1 MMPDHRC
8 SMSVTA
14 AGPDGHSG
22 SARLRTV
29 GSRTDSLALFAR
41 YVALVYHSDFV
52 LALNDDIVALRSF
65 ALGISGSLSMLKE
78 AVASKAAKLLMTCV
92 CPVAGTT
99 ALSLGVPQVRDAVH
113 KATQP
118 RQYAKPKTRI
128 RAVPEEGVQ
137 VASAETPCPTVTPF
151 ALSDLP
157 PVSPVPME
165 STPLQVA
172 EAPPPDVAVP
182 LTPRIFVP
190 PGGGGSP
197 PPMTGVPE
205 PSTWVQLMLG
215 FGLIGGVARVSY
227 RKNGASAQ
235 GEAEKA

>member
-1 MMPDHRC
+1 
-8 SMSVTA
+8 
-14 AGPDGHSG
+14 
-22 SARLRTV
+22 
-29 GSRTDSLALFAR
+29 
-41 YVALVYHSDFV
+41 
-52 LALNDDIVALRSF
+52 
-65 ALGISGSLSMLKE
+65 MLKE

-128 RAVPEEGVQ
+128 RATPEDGVE
-137 VASAETPCPTVTPF
+137 VAAACPPCPTVTPF

-157 PVSPVPME
+157 SVSGPPVESPPI
-165 STPLQVA
+165 QIA

-190 PGGGGSP
+190 PTGSP
-197 PPMTGVPE
+197 PGDAPGIPE
-205 PSTWVQLMLG
+205 PSTWIQLMLG
-215 FGLIGGVARVSY
+215 FGLIGGVARVTY
-227 RKNGASAQ
+227 RRNGTAPLAPPQ
-235 GEAEKA
+235 V

>member
-1 MMPDHRC
+1 
-8 SMSVTA
+8 
-14 AGPDGHSG
+14 
-22 SARLRTV
+22 
-29 GSRTDSLALFAR
+29 
-41 YVALVYHSDFV
+41 
-52 LALNDDIVALRSF
+52 
-65 ALGISGSLSMLKE
+65 MLKE

-118 RQYAKPKTRI
+118 RQYAKPKTRV
-128 RAVPEEGVQ
+128 RAAPEGVQ

-157 PVSPVPME
+157 PVTPVPVE
-165 STPLQVA
+165 TTPLQVA

-190 PGGGGSP
+190 PSTGNPNPPSP
-197 PPMTGVPE
+197 GVPE

-215 FGLIGGVARVSY
+215 FALIGGVARVTY
-227 RKNGASAQ
+227 RKNGVEPEEPVK
-235 GEAEKA
+235 G

>member
-1 MMPDHRC
+1 
-8 SMSVTA
+8 
-14 AGPDGHSG
+14 
-22 SARLRTV
+22 
-29 GSRTDSLALFAR
+29 
-41 YVALVYHSDFV
+41 
-52 LALNDDIVALRSF
+52 
-65 ALGISGSLSMLKE
+65 MLKE

-118 RQYAKPKTRI
+118 RQYAKPKTRV
-128 RAVPEEGVQ
+128 RAAAEEGIQ

-157 PVSPVPME
+157 AVSNVPME
-165 STPLQVA
+165 SPPLQVA
-172 EAPPPDVAVP
+172 EAPPPDVAIP

-190 PGGGGSP
+190 PSSGTP
-197 PPMTGVPE
+197 PVDTPGVPE

-215 FGLIGGVARVSY
+215 FGLIGGVARVTY
-227 RKNGASAQ
+227 RRNGTQPDAEPLAS
-235 GEAEKA
+235 

>member
-1 MMPDHRC
+1 
-8 SMSVTA
+8 
-14 AGPDGHSG
+14 
-22 SARLRTV
+22 
-29 GSRTDSLALFAR
+29 
-41 YVALVYHSDFV
+41 
-52 LALNDDIVALRSF
+52 
-65 ALGISGSLSMLKE
+65 MLKE

-128 RAVPEEGVQ
+128 RAIPEDGVQ
-137 VASAETPCPTVTPF
+137 LAAAETPCPTVTPF

-157 PVSPVPME
+157 TVSGPPVAQPPI
-165 STPLQVA
+165 QVA
-172 EAPPPDVAVP
+172 EAPPPDAAVP

-190 PGGGGSP
+190 PSSGTPPMGSP
-197 PPMTGVPE
+197 GVPE

-215 FGLIGGVARVSY
+215 FALIGGVARVTY
-227 RKNGASAQ
+227 RKNGMAPEGDNAV
-235 GEAEKA
+235 G

>member
-1 MMPDHRC
+1 
-8 SMSVTA
+8 
-14 AGPDGHSG
+14 
-22 SARLRTV
+22 
-29 GSRTDSLALFAR
+29 
-41 YVALVYHSDFV
+41 
-52 LALNDDIVALRSF
+52 
-65 ALGISGSLSMLKE
+65 MLKE

-118 RQYAKPKTRI
+118 RQYAKPKTRV
-128 RAVPEEGVQ
+128 RAAPEEGVQ
-137 VASAETPCPTVTPF
+137 VASAEAPCPTVTPF

-172 EAPPPDVAVP
+172 EAPPPDVSVP
-182 LTPRIFVP
+182 LTPTIFVP
-190 PGGGGSP
+190 PGGGGNP
-197 PPMTGVPE
+197 EGGMPGVPE

-215 FGLIGGVARVSY
+215 FGLIGGVARVTY
-227 RKNGASAQ
+227 RKNGTQPEGDAKTA
-235 GEAEKA
+235 

>member
-1 MMPDHRC
+1 
-8 SMSVTA
+8 
-14 AGPDGHSG
+14 
-22 SARLRTV
+22 
-29 GSRTDSLALFAR
+29 
-41 YVALVYHSDFV
+41 
-52 LALNDDIVALRSF
+52 
-65 ALGISGSLSMLKE
+65 MLKE

-118 RQYAKPKTRI
+118 RQYAKPKTRV
-128 RAVPEEGVQ
+128 RAPEEGVQ
-137 VASAETPCPTVTPF
+137 VASADTPCPTVTPF

-157 PVSPVPME
+157 TVAGPPAASPP
-165 STPLQVA
+165 PIQVA

-182 LTPRIFVP
+182 LTETIFVP
-190 PGGGGSP
+190 PTTGMNEGENP
-197 PPMTGVPE
+197 GVPE

-227 RKNGASAQ
+227 RKNGTQ
-235 GEAEKA
+235 PEGEPAI

>member
-1 MMPDHRC
+1 
-8 SMSVTA
+8 
-14 AGPDGHSG
+14 
-22 SARLRTV
+22 
-29 GSRTDSLALFAR
+29 
-41 YVALVYHSDFV
+41 
-52 LALNDDIVALRSF
+52 
-65 ALGISGSLSMLKE
+65 MLKE

-118 RQYAKPKTRI
+118 RQYAKPKTRV
-128 RAVPEEGVQ
+128 RATPEEGVQ

-157 PVSPVPME
+157 AVTPVPVE
-165 STPLQVA
+165 TTPLQVA

-190 PGGGGSP
+190 PSTGNPNPPSP
-197 PPMTGVPE
+197 GVPE
-205 PSTWVQLMLG
+205 PSTWIQLMLG
-215 FGLIGGVARVSY
+215 FALIGGVARVTY
-227 RKNGASAQ
+227 RRNGSTPE
-235 GEAEKA
+235 GEPQV